1 MNIFILIL
9 LLLIS
14 FLLTIEILFGY
25 QMICYLFYNDK
36 DIYIKAI
43 NYQPLKNEVFIITM
57 ASIGIILSLL
67 FMIVIYYKISASS
80 VSSVSSV
87 SSASSVN
94 PDYDDTVQVS
104 STNYMVYISLTVL
117 ILASLGIN
125 IWLII
130 IYNQIITG
138 EKNIRN
144 IKDNDTYNLLQKLIP
159 SSIGVFLIQF
169 IIILYY
175 IILINHRNS

>member
-9 LLLIS
+9 LLLIL
-14 FLLTIEILFGY
+14 FLLTIELLFGY
-25 QMICYLFYNDK
+25 QMICYLFYNDQ

-80 VSSVSSV
+80 A
-87 SSASSVN
+87 SSASLVS
-94 PDYDDTVQVS
+94 PEFDETGQVA
-104 STNYMVYISLTVL
+104 STNYMVYIPLIVL
-117 ILASLGIN
+117 IIASFGIN

-130 IYNQIITG
+130 IYNQIIAG

-144 IKDNDTYNLLQKLIP
+144 IQNNDTYNLLQKLIP
-159 SSIGVFLIQF
+159 SSIGIFLIQF
-169 IIILYY
+169 MIILYY
-175 IILINHRNS
+175 IILINHT